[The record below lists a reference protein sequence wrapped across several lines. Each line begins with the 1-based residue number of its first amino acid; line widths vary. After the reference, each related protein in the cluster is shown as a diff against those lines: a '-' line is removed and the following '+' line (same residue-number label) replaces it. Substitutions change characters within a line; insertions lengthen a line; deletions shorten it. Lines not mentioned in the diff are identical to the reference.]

1 MSDSSKADPFP
12 TGHPNDVVLLSL
24 LVFAL
29 TFVVARYGVGSPVG
43 LVSVAVQVGV
53 LVRIN
58 LLHRRLGKEAKA

>member
-1 MSDSSKADPFP
+1 MSEPSKADTLPIR
-12 TGHPNDVVLLSL
+12 HPNDVVLLSL
-24 LVFAL
+24 LVLAL

-58 LLHRRLGKEAKA
+58 LVHRRLGKEAKA